1 MSVGTTTA
9 LTGAVALL
17 ERALGF
23 TLGSLTLVT
32 ADAMQNPT
40 PCPDWDLRALL
51 SHVDDSLLALH
62 EAAAVGRVGLRPAEA
77 PVGPVAAE
85 PVPEDPVAAL
95 REHASRTIGAWVNV
109 AGPGEVSIGDR
120 ALSSSIIVATGAVDI
135 AVHGWDVARA
145 CRQHRPVPPTL
156 AEDLLDLCLLI
167 VRDTDRPARFAA
179 AMPVSPAANPSD
191 RLVAFLGRCP

>member
-23 TLGSLTLVT
+23 TLGSLTLVK

-62 EAAAVGRVGLRPAEA
+62 EAAAVGRVGLHLAEA
-77 PVGPVAAE
+77 TVD
-85 PVPEDPVAAL
+85 PVPDDPIAAL
-95 REHASRTIGAWVNV
+95 REHASRTIGSWVNV

-120 ALSSSIIVATGAVDI
+120 ALSSSIVVATGAVDL

-179 AMPVSPAANPSD
+179 AMPVSPAASPSD
-191 RLVAFLGRCP
+191 RLVAFLGRRP